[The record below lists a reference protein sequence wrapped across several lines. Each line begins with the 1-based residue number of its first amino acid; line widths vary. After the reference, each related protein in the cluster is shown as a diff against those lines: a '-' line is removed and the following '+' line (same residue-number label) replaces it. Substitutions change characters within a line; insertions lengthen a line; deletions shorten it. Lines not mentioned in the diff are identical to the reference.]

1 METVNSFDI
10 LIALI
15 KGCQQNGDDQHIDG
29 PENHDAKIGNLKYL
43 LGQIVRSLWN
53 RKGHKGLSKEAARI
67 WDGLKVGEDIFD
79 YYYQRKV
86 FYKNDV
92 PVHVKGYI
100 GAKSNPDWEED
111 LKFTKEGDYFRF
123 RQVFHIEHIVP
134 ISVIL
139 EQLISLDL
147 SEDLDVVTDRTII
160 GKSSKA
166 CIRMRG
172 SRLSSGFDQRHICDL
187 RILLIACRRPR
198 VVISII
204 DLMELFRTC

>member
-79 YYYQRKV
+79 YYYQCKV

-147 SEDLDVVTDRTII
+147 SEDLDVVYSKIEAILDKIYVCYITKEEDRKLNKRAKTN
-160 GKSSKA
+160 
-166 CIRMRG
+166 
-172 SRLSSGFDQRHICDL
+172 
-187 RILLIACRRPR
+187 RPDDYR
-198 VVISII
+198 KVIEGVYKDAGIEVI
-204 DLMELFRTC
+204 EWF

>member
-79 YYYQRKV
+79 YYYQCKV

-139 EQLISLDL
+139 KQLISLDL
-147 SEDLDVVTDRTII
+147 SEDLDVVYSKIEAILDKIYVCYITKEEDRKLNKRAKTN
-160 GKSSKA
+160 
-166 CIRMRG
+166 
-172 SRLSSGFDQRHICDL
+172 
-187 RILLIACRRPR
+187 RPDDYR
-198 VVISII
+198 KVIEGVYKDAGIEVI
-204 DLMELFRTC
+204 EWF

>member
-147 SEDLDVVTDRTII
+147 SEDLDVVYSKIEAILDKIYVCYITKEEDRKLNKRAKTN
-160 GKSSKA
+160 
-166 CIRMRG
+166 
-172 SRLSSGFDQRHICDL
+172 
-187 RILLIACRRPR
+187 RPDDYR
-198 VVISII
+198 KVIEGVYKDAGIEVI
-204 DLMELFRTC
+204 EWF